1 MKKLVDQWDK
11 AAKKYTKDQ
20 EQSDF
25 VESNKRVVKARFQ
38 DMSGQKVLD
47 LGCGYGYYTDYFQSI
62 GADVIGV
69 DGSANMI
76 DIARSRYK
84 SCTFDICDIT
94 ENLPYANG
102 C

>member
-38 DMSGQKVLD
+38 EMSGRKVLD
-47 LGCGYGYYTDYFQSI
+47 LGCGYGYYTDYFHISFHI
-62 GADVIGV
+62 IHFVFLFSLFAVVI
-69 DGSANMI
+69 
-76 DIARSRYK
+76 IA
-84 SCTFDICDIT
+84 TVVP
-94 ENLPYANG
+94 EN
-102 C
+102 